1 MAGAQRATT
10 LRHIQ
15 RLFAE
20 GSFTGLSDTQLLSRF
35 ALRRDEAAFAAL
47 VARHG
52 PMVLTVCKGLLRD
65 PSDADD
71 AFQATFLVLAR
82 KAGAAW
88 AEGQLGGWLHKVA
101 YRIAVHAGIDAT
113 RRRDHERRAAKE
125 PVVEFSHVELDDD
138 LRRVLHD
145 EIARLPA
152 KFRLPIVL
160 CYLEGLTHAQAAAQL
175 QCGEATLRRRLARA
189 RERLGLR
196 LAHRGLAPAAS
207 TLGASLAR
215 EAGATVPAVFELTTV
230 RAVMQVAAGE
240 AIATVVGA
248 RVMRLTHG
256 GLTMMTNGSK
266 VIALALL
273 SLAAVAT
280 LAGGVGARDD
290 KRVAPTVEGTPSQPK
305 ATVVQPLPTPVDTT
319 VKPPTPTTVNRI
331 EAGEKWPMTL
341 SNAFRIAMDNC
352 EGARVLAF
360 NADGIPIGG
369 FEPKPG
375 GVAAK
380 DRVSRSPSLV
390 IGRLDAGASPWSF
403 KSQVMARLRSV
414 EQQYWNLAQSHVQ
427 LWASEQAVSL
437 AEEIL
442 KREEAE
448 LQVGRGT
455 AADVAEAAQRLE
467 QFNLDLVTRTSDV
480 ITSERQFRN
489 LLGLPSADARRII
502 PVSKPTEKLVEPDW
516 ETCLNEMKG
525 QHPDIVL
532 NRLAVAEL
540 SEPTTFEPGSTIRV
554 LSNVENEARERQ
566 RKVREE
572 KLQQV
577 LRQQTHSL
585 ARFFLDV
592 DATYKQAA
600 TATRL
605 RASGSQRLDAQRA
618 YYKHGRITVDR
629 FLEVVSQYCTAMATE
644 SQYKT
649 NYNIALTNLS
659 EAKGTLLADREIV
672 VADIVDGVL
681 SGSMNDKPDRTTE
694 PASVDSRPTS
704 QSAPGRTSTTV
715 ATEPSEPMLAVSR
728 PGTSSPVA
736 ATPATSVLASVDQKM
751 DPLATAWGNNAKAK
765 SNWPMTLHE
774 ALRIAIDKGER
785 HVFAFS
791 EQAVPIAVFAA
802 TPADA
807 GSKDW
812 HTRTAR
818 LVIGTRKPGA
828 SVWRFKTEVMAQC
841 RSVEKQYWN
850 LAQAHEH
857 RWIFEQAVRMAQEI
871 LDRER
876 AELAKGRGTVADV
889 TEAAQRLEQFN
900 LDVVTVTS
908 DVIATEQRL
917 RNLLD
922 LPLFDDRRIVP
933 VSNPTEKL
941 VKLDWETCMA
951 EMKEHD
957 PEIVRNTLA
966 IAENWDKDAQQRLND
981 AVAQKTH
988 SLNRYFVDV
997 NAKYKQ
1003 LKTASRLRGAAAQR
1017 LDAQRAYYAEGRI
1030 TVDRFMDAISQC
1042 STAMVTEFQYKT
1054 LYNIALTNLSEAKGT
1069 LLADREIAVIDVV
1082 EGVRNGIAND
1092 KRDHR
1097 LETTSLALSSRAD
1110 PVSAP
1115 ALPARAAEPTP
1126 SSSTAPQG
1134 GDSVPDEVL
1143 PAAVASR
1150 LDSIVPVP
1158 TRSDAVKDDPKSVG
1172 KPAPKVWSFSL
1183 SIGRDVPFVI
1193 KGTISESADNR
1204 AEATGH

>member
-15 RLFAE
+15 RLFSE

-82 KAGAAW
+82 KAGSAW

-101 YRIAVHAGIDAT
+101 YRIAVHASIDAT

-125 PVVEFSHVELDDD
+125 AVVEFSHVELDDD
-138 LRRVLHD
+138 VRRVLHD

-189 RERLGLR
+189 RERLGQR
-196 LAHRGLAPAAS
+196 LAHRGLAPNAS
-207 TLGASLAR
+207 TLGAWLAR
-215 EAGATVPAVFELTTV
+215 EAGATVPAVFDLATV

-266 VIALALL
+266 VVALALL
-273 SLAAVAT
+273 SLAAVAS

-290 KRVAPTVEGTPSQPK
+290 KRVAPTVEETPSQPK
-305 ATVVQPLPTPVDTT
+305 ATVAQPLPTRVDTT
-319 VKPPTPTTVNRI
+319 GKPPTPTTVNAT

-352 EGARVLAF
+352 EGARVIAF

-403 KSQVMARLRSV
+403 KSLVMARLRSV

-455 AADVAEAAQRLE
+455 VADVAEIAQRLE
-467 QFNLDLVTRTSDV
+467 QFNLDLVTRTSDL
-480 ITSERQFRN
+480 ITTERGFRN
-489 LLGLPSADARRII
+489 LLGLPAADTRRII
-502 PVSKPTEKLVEPDW
+502 PVSRPTEKLVEPDW

-532 NRLAVAEL
+532 TRLAVAEL
-540 SEPTTFEPGSTIRV
+540 SEPTTFEPGSMIRV
-554 LSNVENEARERQ
+554 LSNVENEARARQ
-566 RKVREE
+566 RTERKE

-577 LRQQTHSL
+577 LHQQTHLL
-585 ARFFLDV
+585 ARFSLDV
-592 DATYKQAA
+592 DATYKQAG

-605 RASGSQRLDAQRA
+605 RASASQRLDAQRE
-618 YYKHGRITVDR
+618 YYKQGRITVDR
-629 FLEVVSQYCTAMATE
+629 FLDAVSQYFTAMATE
-644 SQYKT
+644 SQYKM
-649 NYNIALTNLS
+649 NYNVALTNLS

-672 VADIVDGVL
+672 VADVVDGVL
-681 SGSMNDKPDRTTE
+681 SGSMNDKPDRTME
-694 PASVDSRPTS
+694 AASVDSRPTS
-704 QSAPGRTSTTV
+704 HPPGRTSTTV
-715 ATEPSEPMLAVSR
+715 AAEPAGPMLAVSR

-736 ATPATSVLASVDQKM
+736 ATPATPVLASVDQKM
-751 DPLATAWGNNAKAK
+751 DPLATAWRNNAQAK
-765 SNWPMTLHE
+765 NNWPMTLHE

-791 EQAVPIAVFAA
+791 EQAVPIAVFAP

-818 LVIGTRKPGA
+818 LVIGTRKPGE
-828 SVWRFKTEVMAQC
+828 SVWRFKSEVMAQC
-841 RSVEKQYWN
+841 RSVEEQYWN
-850 LAQAHEH
+850 LAQAHAQL
-857 RWIFEQAVRMAQEI
+857 WSSEQAVSLAEEI

-900 LDVVTVTS
+900 LDAVTYTS
-908 DVIATEQRL
+908 DVIAEEQQL

-933 VSNPTEKL
+933 VSNATEEL
-941 VKLDWETCMA
+941 VKLDWETCLA

-957 PEIVRNTLA
+957 QEIVRNTLA
-966 IAENWDKDAQQRLND
+966 SAENHDKDVQQSLKD
-981 AVAQKTH
+981 AVAQKTQ
-988 SLNRYFVDV
+988 SLKRFFLEVDA
-997 NAKYKQ
+997 NYKQ
-1003 LKTASRLRGAAAQR
+1003 FRTASRLRGAAAQR

-1042 STAMVTEFQYKT
+1042 STAMATEFQYKT
-1054 LYNIALTNLSEAKGT
+1054 LYNIALTALSEAKGT

-1092 KRDHR
+1092 KRDDR
-1097 LETTSLALSSRAD
+1097 LETTSFALPNRAD
-1110 PVSAP
+1110 SVSAP
-1115 ALPARAAEPTP
+1115 ALPASAAEPSP
-1126 SSSTAPQG
+1126 PSSTAPQG
-1134 GDSVPDEVL
+1134 GYSVPDEVL

-1158 TRSDAVKDDPKSVG
+1158 TKSDAVKDDPKSVG

-1204 AEATGH
+1204 PEPTGH